1 MGVFVAY
8 QSCRGLTSFVSLYA
22 RGTLTDGPSRPGEF
36 VTFRSDVQYVPVP
49 ADRRETAAVHPSP
62 TVRAEHTR
70 FSNQLRFLRRH
81 QHNNCNGDDNDNI
94 CSYDIDCAPKK
105 RLCSLPLTHGSLSVA
120 CLAAVSFEY
129 QFGLINKICQ
139 SITSIHFVVVPDE
152 H

>member
-1 MGVFVAY
+1 MDEDVRSVAGKDNRNMGVFVAY

-81 QHNNCNGDDNDNI
+81 QHNNCNGDDNDNV
-94 CSYDIDCAPKK
+94 CSYDTDCSKEKTVFITINAWIAFS
-105 RLCSLPLTHGSLSVA
+105 SLLGCCQLRILVWP
-120 CLAAVSFEY
+120 
-129 QFGLINKICQ
+129 NK
-139 SITSIHFVVVPDE
+139 
-152 H
+152 